1 MPKFYVVATPIGNLK
16 DITLRAIEI
25 LKSVDVVFA
34 EDTRVARK
42 LLSHFDISKPIE
54 SFHKYSPERV
64 ANRAA
69 MLLGDDKNI
78 ALITDAGTPGIS
90 DPGYYIVK
98 KITEAGFG
106 DTVVAIPGP
115 SSLAAIISASDIDL
129 SQFVFFGFPPHKK
142 GRKTMFER
150 IAKSDVPAIL
160 FESPHRIQKTLRE
173 LETAC
178 GDRYINAGRELTKV
192 YEEVFRGTLL
202 EAQKYFA
209 GEKERGEFV
218 LVIDVMI

>member
-64 ANRAA
+64 ANRVAI
-69 MLLGDDKNI
+69 LLGEDKNI

-98 KITEAGFG
+98 KSKF
-106 DTVVAIPGP
+106 
-115 SSLAAIISASDIDL
+115 
-129 SQFVFFGFPPHKK
+129 
-142 GRKTMFER
+142 
-150 IAKSDVPAIL
+150 
-160 FESPHRIQKTLRE
+160 
-173 LETAC
+173 
-178 GDRYINAGRELTKV
+178 
-192 YEEVFRGTLL
+192 
-202 EAQKYFA
+202 
-209 GEKERGEFV
+209 
-218 LVIDVMI
+218 

>member
-1 MPKFYVVATPIGNLK
+1 MSKFYVIATPIGNLK
-16 DITLRAIEI
+16 DMTLRAIEV

-64 ANRAA
+64 ATRASI
-69 MLLGDDKNI
+69 LLGEGKDI

-98 KITEAGFG
+98 KITETGFG
-106 DTVVAIPGP
+106 DSVIAIPGP
-115 SSLAAIISASDIDL
+115 SSLAAIISVSDIDL

-142 GRKTMFER
+142 GRKTLFGR
-150 IAKSDVPAIL
+150 IAQSETPAIL
-160 FESPHRIQKTLRE
+160 FESPHRILKTLKE

-178 GDRYINAGRELTKV
+178 GDRYVNVGRELTKV
-192 YEEVFRGTLL
+192 YEEVFRGTLS

-218 LVIDVMI
+218 IVVNVI

>member
-64 ANRAA
+64 ANRVAI
-69 MLLGDDKNI
+69 LLGEDKNI

-150 IAKSDVPAIL
+150 IPKSDVPAIL

-178 GDRYINAGRELTKV
+178 GDRYINIGRELTKI

-209 GEKERGEFV
+209 GEKERGEF
-218 LVIDVMI
+218 